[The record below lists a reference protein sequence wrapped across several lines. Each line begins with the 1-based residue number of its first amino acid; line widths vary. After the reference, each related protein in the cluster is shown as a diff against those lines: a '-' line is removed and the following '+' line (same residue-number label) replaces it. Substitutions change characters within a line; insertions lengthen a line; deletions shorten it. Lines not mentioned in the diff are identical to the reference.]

1 MKITRLTILLFVVI
15 SSSCGL
21 SAGKS
26 NTSNDDKAEVRDL
39 VIQVLKWHERNGVF
53 NGFVPIFNAND
64 SLAIGMDLKVLQDA
78 LDNFAESKLFDKEFI
93 NNYSNIVTSIDKKIK
108 NREIVFMDGD
118 MPPYAGANPWCNCQD
133 YPYANPWDKI
143 DVKFVNIDN
152 DDAVLTWTWGDSDW
166 SKYFKYKVKA
176 KKIKG
181 AWKISYLEGFDFD
194 EMTK

>member
-1 MKITRLTILLFVVI
+1 MKITRLTFLLFVVI

-78 LDNFAESKLFDKEFI
+78 LDNFAESKLLDKKFI
-93 NNYSNIVTSIDKKIK
+93 NNYIIILTSMVKKIK
-108 NREIVFMDGD
+108 KRKMVFMEEV
-118 MPPYAGANPWCNCQD
+118 MLPN
-133 YPYANPWDKI
+133 
-143 DVKFVNIDN
+143 
-152 DDAVLTWTWGDSDW
+152 
-166 SKYFKYKVKA
+166 
-176 KKIKG
+176 
-181 AWKISYLEGFDFD
+181 EGSIRC
-194 EMTK
+194 